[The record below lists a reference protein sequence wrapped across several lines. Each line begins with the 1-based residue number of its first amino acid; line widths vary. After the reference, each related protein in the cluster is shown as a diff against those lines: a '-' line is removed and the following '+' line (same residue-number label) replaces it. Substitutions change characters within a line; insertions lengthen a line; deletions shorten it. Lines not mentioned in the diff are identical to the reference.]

1 MGYIFYCVLR
11 LDFMALYKSYFIV
24 VLLPVYIITYYYHWP
39 SVLWGCWLGD
49 RKGIRPVKNWVV
61 GCWRGY
67 LSERGADLHMT
78 QLMPLPLTLSCFSK
92 IQIGF
97 TFQVPG
103 HPGSL
108 GKRAVK
114 RVCVCI
120 IICGSRGRLQFQLPS
135 RNIYT
140 ALFTRMYTGREHRYN
155 Q

>member
-1 MGYIFYCVLR
+1 MCYIFYCVLR

-78 QLMPLPLTLSCFSK
+78 QLMPLPLTISCFSK

-114 RVCVCI
+114 RVCVYYYLWI
-120 IICGSRGRLQFQLPS
+120 TWSPTVS
-135 RNIYT
+135 VTVEEYIYSFIHQNVHWQRT
-140 ALFTRMYTGREHRYN
+140 
-155 Q
+155 